1 MRFRPIP
8 GVRAVVG
15 ATLALALLAPGPA
28 LADGPLDLEL
38 RLGSRCL
45 SGHKP
50 TDQPVKVKLLRRDGK
65 ALETRQDASTDFE
78 WSICFRDHVPVAG
91 NRIRLTNGTFE
102 RTVSVPDL
110 TLALDRV
117 TNVVRGR
124 APAGRTIDLAYA
136 ACDSEGLCLKSPPVT
151 VTANGHGRYR
161 KDLSSA
167 SIDIDGSD
175 IVRAIYTNSGGDRF
189 YREGRAPY
197 MTITGPNRFKLS
209 CLPAG
214 STTVRLLSP
223 TGVLRASRSS
233 DTPRGC
239 RTVSGTFRRNG
250 HAVNI
255 HTGDRI
261 RSDFAGDARM
271 VWPSPHVSASDYSYS
286 GRCFSNV
293 DWHLT
298 IIDGDSIATYSGQTD
313 ADGRFSQMGYQLI
326 APGAALRLTCE
337 SIRGDR
343 VTASGKAA

>member
-1 MRFRPIP
+1 MLFRPTY
-8 GVRAVVG
+8 GARAVVA
-15 ATLALALLAPGPA
+15 ATLAVAVLAPGPA
-28 LADGPLDLEL
+28 LADGPLNMEL
-38 RLGSRCL
+38 RLGSRCVT
-45 SGHKP
+45 GHKP
-50 TDQPVKVKLLRRDGK
+50 TDQPVKVKLLRRDGR

-78 WSICFRDHVPVAG
+78 WRICFRDHVPAAG
-91 NRIRLTNGTFE
+91 NRIRLTNGAFV

-110 TLALDRV
+110 TAALDRV

-124 APAGRTIDLAYA
+124 APAGRTVDLVYG
-136 ACDSEGLCLKSPPVT
+136 ACDSEGVCAKVLPGP
-151 VTANGHGRYR
+151 VTANSHGRYR
-161 KDLSSA
+161 KDLSR

-214 STTVRLLSP
+214 TTILRLLSP
-223 TGVLRASRSS
+223 TGALRASK
-233 DTPRGC
+233 TFHATRGC

-261 RSDFAGDARM
+261 RSDFASDARM
-271 VWPSPHVSASDYSYS
+271 TWPSPFVAASGYDYS
-286 GRCFSNV
+286 GRCLPNV

-298 IIDGDSIATYSGQTD
+298 IIDGDSTATYSGQTD